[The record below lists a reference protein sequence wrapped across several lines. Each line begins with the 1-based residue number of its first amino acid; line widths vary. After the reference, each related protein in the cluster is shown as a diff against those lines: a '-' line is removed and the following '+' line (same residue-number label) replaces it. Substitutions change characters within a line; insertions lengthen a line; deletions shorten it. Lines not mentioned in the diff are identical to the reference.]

1 MLYIMCFSYEVSVA
15 TLIFSWSIGLYLLKS
30 RKMNRE
36 NTYHVYFLL
45 LFSLIQ
51 IPDAILWKN
60 DMKRNR
66 VNYTVTSFVIPTLLS
81 AQVLFNIFLR
91 NKETNPMFV
100 FVAIFSVLYLFV
112 RFNGYSVESSCKNG
126 VSSPIWGEIEIHY
139 VELVL
144 FALVITYH
152 DPFAFIL
159 LITILF
165 PAIKYL
171 FSGGYGSLW
180 CAISNLLAIKLLMTA

>member
-45 LFSLIQ
+45 LFSLMQ

-66 VNYTVTSFVIPTLLS
+66 VNYTVTSFVIPTLP
-81 AQVLFNIFLR
+81 IFD
-91 NKETNPMFV
+91 
-100 FVAIFSVLYLFV
+100 
-112 RFNGYSVESSCKNG
+112 
-126 VSSPIWGEIEIHY
+126 
-139 VELVL
+139 
-144 FALVITYH
+144 FASK
-152 DPFAFIL
+152 A
-159 LITILF
+159 
-165 PAIKYL
+165 
-171 FSGGYGSLW
+171 
-180 CAISNLLAIKLLMTA
+180 

>member
-1 MLYIMCFSYEVSVA
+1 MCFSYEVSVA
-15 TLIFSWSIGLYLLKS
+15 TLIFSWSIGLYLLKY

-36 NTYHVYFLL
+36 NTYNVYYLL
-45 LFSLIQ
+45 LFSLMQ

-66 VNYTVTSFVIPTLLS
+66 VNYAVTSFVIPTLLS

-126 VSSPIWGEIEIHY
+126 VSSPIWGEIEINY
-139 VELVL
+139 IELVL
-144 FALVITYH
+144 FAFAVSYHNPRAFLFLV
-152 DPFAFIL
+152 
-159 LITILF
+159 LIFF
-165 PAIKYL
+165 PLIRHL

-180 CAISNLLAIKLLMTA
+180 CLLSNLIAIQLLITT